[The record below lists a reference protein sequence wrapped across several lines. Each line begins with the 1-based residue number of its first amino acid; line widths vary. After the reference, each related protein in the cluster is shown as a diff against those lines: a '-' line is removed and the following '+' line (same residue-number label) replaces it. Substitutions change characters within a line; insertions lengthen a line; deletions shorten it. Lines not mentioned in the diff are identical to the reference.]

1 MRRRRELAAPAE
13 REQIVE
19 RSGEIIIELKYCER
33 CGGLWFR
40 EAGSNANLCGPCTN
54 EEPALARRYAEREQQ
69 ATAEREWI
77 GLSSLIVKNMQG
89 VATEGGS
96 PA

>member
-1 MRRRRELAAPAE
+1 ML
-13 REQIVE
+13 E

-40 EAGSNANLCGPCTN
+40 EAGSNASLCGPCTN
-54 EEPALARRYAEREQQ
+54 EEPVLAKRYTEREQQ
-69 ATAEREWI
+69 AVEDRGWI
-77 GLSSLIVKNMQG
+77 GLSALIVRNMQG

>member
-1 MRRRRELAAPAE
+1 ML
-13 REQIVE
+13 E

-54 EEPALARRYAEREQQ
+54 EEPVLARRYAEREQQ
-69 ATAEREWI
+69 AAAERGWI
-77 GLSSLIVKNMQG
+77 GLSSLVVKNMQG
-89 VATEGGS
+89 IATEGGS
-96 PA
+96 LA